1 MTNTLSLSPE
11 TTGEWPTDPNS
22 YQHNKPL
29 VTVLNFNVCLIYQT
43 KIKISNDGCIKQFD
57 SPSLEKIYVQTNL
70 WLEFSRRRSTPTS
83 CNTLLHNGTG
93 QAHTVG
99 STDIT
104 IPGLPRSSKVYSSW
118 NNIDQF
124 AKPTKKEL
132 SSIQRER
139 GIKRA
144 INNPANPSRGRTI
157 SCLCSTVTVNLVFF
171 ERFYQRT
178 PPEENNNNR
187 TEKF

>member
-1 MTNTLSLSPE
+1 MTNTRSLSPE

-22 YQHNKPL
+22 YQHNKPS

-99 STDIT
+99 STNIT
-104 IPGLPRSSKVYSSW
+104 TPVVKGILVLEQHRSICKANQEGTFLDPERKRDKTCNQQPCKSLTRKDDFLSLQHSYSKFGV
-118 NNIDQF
+118 F
-124 AKPTKKEL
+124 
-132 SSIQRER
+132 
-139 GIKRA
+139 
-144 INNPANPSRGRTI
+144 RTI
-157 SCLCSTVTVNLVFF
+157 LPTNAT
-171 ERFYQRT
+171 RRKQ
-178 PPEENNNNR
+178 
-187 TEKF
+187 